1 MSTFLNMI
9 LNLVMGLFS
18 VMLKWRSPYSWK
30 DEEIVHFQDLIS
42 HMPLSVDVRSD
53 AQLLISFQF
62 KLEGTETYTM
72 CYGWGFHMYG
82 EVFFKLF

>member
-9 LNLVMGLFS
+9 INLVMGLFS
-18 VMLKWRSPYSWK
+18 VMLKWRSSYSWK

-42 HMPLSVDVRSD
+42 HMRLSIDVRSD

-62 KLEGTETYTM
+62 
-72 CYGWGFHMYG
+72 
-82 EVFFKLF
+82 

>member
-1 MSTFLNMI
+1 
-9 LNLVMGLFS
+9 
-18 VMLKWRSPYSWK
+18 
-30 DEEIVHFQDLIS
+30 
-42 HMPLSVDVRSD
+42 MPLSVDVRSD